1 MQRLLVW
8 PLLKLLHPK
17 WQKKRS
23 ILKETRSKKN
33 PPRGCRKRSWTR
45 WGRSWWSSRCRRWD
59 CGNLPPYCLARS
71 PDQPWGETS
80 KSGGWAK
87 TWKWKWSRKVSKK
100 VDNSQQ
106 GRDFVE
112 AVLCRTESQSRVQP
126 PDQFFCEIELKVK
139 VSSRRKWSQNCI
151 KFDVRPSVTWELNGV
166 EKYPFNS

>member
-8 PLLKLLHPK
+8 LLLKLLHPR

-23 ILKETRSKKN
+23 ILKETRSEKN

-87 TWKWKWSRKVSKK
+87 TWKWKWSRKISKK

-112 AVLCRTESQSRVQP
+112 AVVPDGISIPSPTTRSVLLWDWAESESEQQK
-126 PDQFFCEIELKVK
+126 KVK
-139 VSSRRKWSQNCI
+139 SK
-151 KFDVRPSVTWELNGV
+151 LH
-166 EKYPFNS
+166 

>member
-8 PLLKLLHPK
+8 LLLKLLHPR

-59 CGNLPPYCLARS
+59 CGNLPPYCLARFQ
-71 PDQPWGETS
+71 DQPWGETS
-80 KSGGWAK
+80 ESGSWAK
-87 TWKWKWSRKVSKK
+87 IWTWKWSRRIKK
-100 VDNSQQ
+100 VDNGQQ

-112 AVLCRTESQSRVQP
+112 DICSWERHLDIWTQRQRQNKYKHKHKYLQCWTV
-126 PDQFFCEIELKVK
+126 ELGET
-139 VSSRRKWSQNCI
+139 SSH
-151 KFDVRPSVTWELNGV
+151 L
-166 EKYPFNS
+166 